1 MDKVKAMQTFVRI
14 VEANSFSRAA
24 ESLHLPR
31 ASLTATMKNLEAF
44 LGRQLLQ
51 RTTRKLSLTPDG
63 AQYYAH
69 CIDILAAID
78 ASEQPFFG
86 AGSTRPK
93 GKLRIDLPSALA
105 RHLILP
111 HIAVFHEAYP
121 EVELGISITDR
132 LVDLIQDGIDCALRV
147 GQLQDCSMIGRQIG
161 EMRFVTCAAPSYLAR
176 HGVPRSIADLQG
188 HRSVVHFSAR
198 TGRPFDWDF
207 VVGDS
212 VTRIAISGP
221 IAVNDADANLSC
233 ALQGLGLTQAATYQ
247 VRKHLADG
255 SLVQVLAETPPTPMP
270 VSLLY
275 PQGRMAAPK
284 LAVFAGWLA
293 ALFDADPDLAS
304 GARDG

>member
-69 CIDILAAID
+69 CTGILAAID

-86 AGSTRPK
+86 AESARPR

-111 HIAVFHEAYP
+111 HIAAFHAAYP
-121 EVELGISITDR
+121 EVELSISITDR
-132 LVDLIQDGIDCALRV
+132 LVDLIQDGIDCAVRV
-147 GQLQDCSMIGRQIG
+147 GQLQDSSMIGRQIG
-161 EMRFVTCAAPSYLAR
+161 QMRFVTCAAPSYFAR
-176 HGVPRSIADLQG
+176 HGVPHSIDDLHA

-207 VVGDS
+207 VVGEA
-212 VTRIAISGP
+212 VVKVAISGP

-233 ALQGLGLTQAATYQ
+233 ALQGLGLTQVATYQ
-247 VRKHLADG
+247 VRQHLAG
-255 SLVQVLAETPPTPMP
+255 GALVQVLAGTPPTPMP

-284 LAVFAGWLA
+284 LAAFAGWLM
-293 ALFDADPDLAS
+293 ALFDSDPDLALA
-304 GARDG
+304 GRA

>member
-24 ESLHLPR
+24 ETLHLPR
-31 ASLTATMKNLEAF
+31 ASLTATMKNLEGY

-69 CIDILAAID
+69 CIEILAAID

-86 AGSTRPK
+86 AESARPR
-93 GKLRIDLPSALA
+93 GKLRIDLPSAVA

-121 EVELGISITDR
+121 ELELAISITDR
-132 LVDLIQDGIDCALRV
+132 LVDLIQDGIDCAVRV
-147 GQLQDCSMIGRQIG
+147 GHLQDSSMIGRQIG
-161 EMRFVTCAAPSYLAR
+161 EMRFVTCAAPSYFAR
-176 HGVPRSIADLQG
+176 YGVPHSVDDLHA

-198 TGRPFDWDF
+198 MGRPFDWDF
-207 VVGDS
+207 VVGDA
-212 VTRIAISGP
+212 VVKVAISGP

-247 VRKHLADG
+247 VRAHLADG

-275 PQGRMAAPK
+275 PQGRMASPK
-284 LAVFAGWLA
+284 LAVFAAWLA
-293 ALFDADPDLAS
+293 ALFDSDPDLAL
-304 GARDG
+304 DGRR